1 MTNFKQKLGRILGLG
16 MLSLLPSFSLL
27 AAEKITFSV
36 FPAGEFN
43 ISLKSLENFS
53 ETGKISSDLV

>member
-1 MTNFKQKLGRILGLG
+1 

-43 ISLKSLENFS
+43 ISLKSLETFA